1 MNGPSTVN
9 HSTQNNEQLIGKF
22 HVVNVDKLATNP
34 INNHDETTTIVG
46 QTPIPPPAA
55 SSSSTTTTT
64 TDESVCPSRFQM
76 IRVDRNFV
84 RGRWKVND
92 YEPPENIATINN
104 PPVMNSIE
112 NEPVNNSNTS
122 TIPTSAPITTI
133 QSNIPQNIPAD
144 SNATS
149 SATLAAT
156 AAGAAAAAATAFQHQ
171 QQRLAMN
178 NAATVVPTANVP
190 PPAGLL
196 SAYPP
201 TALSNMGAPNQ
212 AYILPSHPQ
221 FGYYQILLP
230 PYSPYAAQW
239 AALAATNSFLPP
251 TMPPP
256 QQQTSQLP
264 TGNLGEPIRLTDAVT
279 DGTSENPVISSNL
292 FPNPTTDHLQN
303 AQMAAASTPQFIYA
317 AQLPHSTYVSQAP
330 PNAASPYATI
340 PAYHSAAQ
348 PSTIIPSTVRPTS
361 LAQLIPNNITDIQ
374 QQQQQQQQQ
383 HQQPQIYFHQV
394 LPIQHHQ
401 HQQQQQQAPTLTSP
415 KHDTASTKTSI
426 QPPNIP
432 KATTTATTTLPAKLL
447 TTNANGT
454 NTDILKTTIAQ
465 INQTKPVTIISN
477 NANTDTLKTITA
489 TNPTYITDL
498 LSTSPS
504 LPNVQQQSRAFMSP
518 ITIQTNNP
526 SNMNSPNKAPTASLN
541 DIWSYTT
548 SGPPLNLTQTA
559 AQTAAVTAVA
569 AMGLLNSENSQNT
582 EIANEILKELTTPT
596 KQNNTT
602 DIDIKI
608 SAAMDLVKMHL
619 LSAVRDEV
627 TELRQQIRTLNDK
640 VNSVEHE
647 NAFLRQ
653 HVSSEIYAQ
662 FIPLFVGVSSAN
674 DLSNPTTTVTTTA
687 SSMPSSSI
695 MSSQSMPMA
704 FVSSFPPS
712 FAQQPPL
719 STTLQPLPP
728 LQQPPSS
735 TNLPST

>member
-9 HSTQNNEQLIGKF
+9 HSTNNNEQLIGKF
-22 HVVNVDKLATNP
+22 HVVNVDKLPTNP
-34 INNHDETTTIVG
+34 VNAHDETTTIIS
-46 QTPIPPPAA
+46 QQQQQQQQQQQPPP
-55 SSSSTTTTT
+55 SSAPATTTIT

-92 YEPPENIATINN
+92 YEPPENISTINN
-104 PPVMNSIE
+104 PPVNNTIE
-112 NEPVNNSNTS
+112 NESVNNSNTS
-122 TIPTSAPITTI
+122 TIQTTAPITTI
-133 QSNIPQNIPAD
+133 QSNIPSMVHAD
-144 SNATS
+144 SNVTS

-156 AAGAAAAAATAFQHQ
+156 AASAAAAAATAFQQQQQQ

-178 NAATVVPTANVP
+178 NSTTIVPTANVP

-196 SAYPP
+196 PAYP
-201 TALSNMGAPNQ
+201 TAALPNMAAPNQ

-239 AALAATNSFLPP
+239 AALAASNSFLPP
-251 TMPPP
+251 SIPPH

-264 TGNLGEPIRLTDAVT
+264 TGNLGEPIRHTDTVS
-279 DGTSENPVISSNL
+279 DGTSENSVISCNL

-303 AQMAAASTPQFIYA
+303 AQMAGATTASFIYA
-317 AQLPHSTYVSQAP
+317 TQHPHSTYISQAP
-330 PNAASPYATI
+330 PNTASPYATI
-340 PAYHSAAQ
+340 PSYHPATQ
-348 PSTIIPSTVRPTS
+348 PSTSRPTS
-361 LAQLIPNNITDIQ
+361 LAQVIPNNTTDMQ
-374 QQQQQQQQQ
+374 QQQQQQIQS
-383 HQQPQIYFHQV
+383 HQV
-394 LPIQHHQ
+394 SST
-401 HQQQQQQAPTLTSP
+401 QQQQAPILTSP
-415 KHDTASTKTSI
+415 KHDTTSTKTSCQ
-426 QPPNIP
+426 QPKI
-432 KATTTATTTLPAKLL
+432 TATTAPTKLL
-447 TTNANGT
+447 TTQTNGT
-454 NTDILKTTIAQ
+454 NNDLLKTTTAQ
-465 INQTKPVTIISN
+465 INQTRPVITIGN
-477 NANTDTLKTITA
+477 NINTDTLKT

-504 LPNVQQQSRAFMSP
+504 LSNVQQPSQTLMSP

-548 SGPPLNLTQTA
+548 GGPQLNLSQTA

-602 DIDIKI
+602 DIDNKI

-627 TELRQQIRTLNDK
+627 TELRQQIRTLTDK

-653 HVSSEIYAQ
+653 HVPSEIYAQ
-662 FIPLFVGVSSAN
+662 YTPLFASVSSAN
-674 DLSNPTTTVTTTA
+674 DLSNSTTTVTTTA
-687 SSMPSSSI
+687 SAIPSSSI
-695 MSSQSMPMA
+695 TSSQSIPMA
-704 FVSSFPPS
+704 SVSSLPSS

-719 STTLQPLPP
+719 STTS
-728 LQQPPSS
+728 QPPSS